1 MNSRLVVNGYEI
13 DLSESIAVPLNLSIT
28 DIKEPEK
35 RKRSF
40 SKTLTLEGTSNNM
53 AFFIAAYSLDISIEE
68 STNIQFTPNLRYDC
82 EFFKND
88 LRIFK
93 GKFKLNEVK
102 INNGNYTFDCNL
114 LSDAVDI
121 FAKLKDKKLNE
132 LDWSEYDH
140 NLTRT
145 NVIKSWNESIK
156 LNGIDNRNF
165 GSDTRGYQP
174 KSYGY
179 IYPLVDYGYNMVGNS
194 PLNFRINQLYPFI
207 YVKEAIKKTLDFAL
221 EGTNIE
227 VDYTTDFFTNAN
239 MQKLIYGFGG
249 GEQIKLNPDQVIA
262 SKVELLNGTKAAN
275 TFYGTPSDLKYSN
288 NIPVYYIFSK
298 TFNLLKSPINY
309 TTINQDL
316 NTVNITDGGITF
328 NVVGS
333 YSISVSFDLT
343 LSSSGSTYNT
353 NYLAGTF
360 YTNNIITSLDGTN
373 ISTNNFSQTV
383 NTTASHSFNINS
395 NIKTGQKLSF
405 DFYLAQYVN
414 KVDLTYSI
422 SNLQI
427 TVLANKDA
435 VLTDNS
441 PVSLSS
447 SIPDIKC
454 SEFFK
459 GILNLF
465 YAYMSDPIYDP
476 VTNKSTI
483 YIDSFV
489 NYYLPQEEYDNWTD
503 LIDENKDI
511 TIQSNSL
518 VEGNVYSYRFSDE
531 KDYLNTKY
539 RDLVGIGYGEK
550 QLEIETWLNGVVKF
564 ELPFNTYVPYKI
576 ENSLLIYPMVKEQSI
591 DSNNNTVSKPYKG
604 KGMLCFYNGLRSGV
618 VNIYNAEGSATGDW
632 QIKYDYPLIH
642 HLRFKDNTNFEPLF
656 DLHFAPRNATF
667 DGIKAVPSVNT
678 FTKYHEK
685 FLNEITSIDS
695 KLVNLHLKLSYKDI
709 NELDFAKLKLID
721 GVLYRLNTI
730 KDFDSDAYGTTEVE
744 LIKYL
749 G

>member
-88 LRIFK
+88 LLVFR

-102 INNGNYTFDCNL
+102 ILNGNYTFDCNL

-132 LDWSEYDH
+132 LNWSEYDH
-140 NLTRT
+140 LLTRT
-145 NVIKSWNESIK
+145 NVINSWSEGIK
-156 LNGIDNRNF
+156 LNDVDNRNF
-165 GSDTRGYQP
+165 GADSRGYQP

-179 IYPLVDYGYNMVGNS
+179 IYPLVDYGYNLVGNS
-194 PLNFRINQLYPFI
+194 PLNFRTNQLYPFI
-207 YVKEAIKKTLDFAL
+207 YVKEAVKKTLDFAL

-227 VDYTTDFFTNAN
+227 VDYTTTFFENEN
-239 MQKLIYGFGG
+239 MKKLIYGFGG
-249 GEQIKLNPDQVIA
+249 GEQLKLNADQINDFKVDLDGGLSSQTITGLAVYNNIQGLGNFLQRYEFGKIHNIIKEIGFTSTPVFDTNTINTSTGEITINAATTYKVTFKADFLYNHTGNTVAATLPKMEVFVDDISVASLLLGNAKGVTITYTLNTNIKLN
-262 SKVELLNGTKAAN
+262 
-275 TFYGTPSDLKYSN
+275 
-288 NIPVYYIFSK
+288 
-298 TFNLLKSPINY
+298 
-309 TTINQDL
+309 
-316 NTVNITDGGITF
+316 
-328 NVVGS
+328 
-333 YSISVSFDLT
+333 
-343 LSSSGSTYNT
+343 
-353 NYLAGTF
+353 
-360 YTNNIITSLDGTN
+360 
-373 ISTNNFSQTV
+373 
-383 NTTASHSFNINS
+383 
-395 NIKTGQKLSF
+395 TGQKVRFEFAFNKATATDSTIDY
-405 DFYLAQYVN
+405 DFNNIEILLEADN
-414 KVDLTYSI
+414 SAI
-422 SNLQI
+422 
-427 TVLANKDA
+427 
-435 VLTDNS
+435 LTDNS
-441 PVSLSS
+441 PVTLSS
-447 SIPDIKC
+447 ALPDIKC
-454 SEFFK
+454 SEFLK

-483 YIDSFV
+483 YIDSFI

-518 VEGNVYSYRFSDE
+518 VEGNVYQYTFSEE
-531 KDYLNTKY
+531 KDVLNTKY
-539 RDLVGIGYGEK
+539 RDLVGISYGEK
-550 QLEIETWLNGVVKF
+550 QLEIDTWLNGVVKF

-591 DSNNNTVSKPYKG
+591 DSNNVTVSKPYKG

>member
-1 MNSRLVVNGYEI
+1 MNSRLVVNGYEL
-13 DLSESIAVPLNLSIT
+13 DLSDNIAVPLNLSIT
-28 DIKEPEK
+28 DVKEPEK

-40 SKTLTLEGTSNNM
+40 SKTLMLEGTSNNM
-53 AFFIAAYSLDISIEE
+53 AFFLSAYSLDINIEE

-88 LRIFK
+88 LRVFK

-102 INNGNYTFDCNL
+102 VLNNNYSFDCNL
-114 LSDAVDI
+114 ISETVDI

-145 NVIKSWNESIK
+145 NVIKSWNEGIK

-249 GEQIKLNPDQVIA
+249 GEQLKLNDNQINDAIVSVSDATKNEVIFGVSNGFGRIYNLIKDFNYTVFTQDNNTINKPTGQVLFNVPSVYTLNFSSDVQLFYSGSGNNQSTIDNTVTVYVDGVSTYVYKWKQNFGAKSISFTTDLNLKAGQKVYLEFQINARVAVTGVTPSFSLSVSNTDFTFTA
-262 SKVELLNGTKAAN
+262 SK
-275 TFYGTPSDLKYSN
+275 
-288 NIPVYYIFSK
+288 
-298 TFNLLKSPINY
+298 
-309 TTINQDL
+309 
-316 NTVNITDGGITF
+316 
-328 NVVGS
+328 NV
-333 YSISVSFDLT
+333 
-343 LSSSGSTYNT
+343 
-353 NYLAGTF
+353 A
-360 YTNNIITSLDGTN
+360 
-373 ISTNNFSQTV
+373 
-383 NTTASHSFNINS
+383 
-395 NIKTGQKLSF
+395 
-405 DFYLAQYVN
+405 
-414 KVDLTYSI
+414 
-422 SNLQI
+422 
-427 TVLANKDA
+427 
-435 VLTDNS
+435 LTDNS
-441 PVSLSS
+441 PISLNAT
-447 SIPDIKC
+447 IPDIKC

-465 YAYMSDPIYDP
+465 YAYMSDPIYNP

-483 YIDSFV
+483 YIDSFT
-489 NYYLPQEEYDNWTD
+489 NYYEPQENYDNWTD
-503 LIDENKDI
+503 LIDESKEI

-518 VEGNVYSYRFSDE
+518 IEGNIYQYTFSEE
-531 KDYLNTKY
+531 KDVLNAKY
-539 RDLVGIGYGEK
+539 RELVGIGYGEK
-550 QLEIETWLNGVVKF
+550 QLEIETWMNGVVKF

-576 ENSLLIYPMVKEQSI
+576 ENSQLIYPVIKDQTT
-591 DSNNNTVSKPYKG
+591 DSNNVTTSKPYKG
-604 KGMLCFYNGLRSGV
+604 KGMLTFYNGLRSGV

-632 QIKYDYPLIH
+632 QIKYDFPMIH
-642 HLRFKDNTNFEPLF
+642 HLRFKDNYNFEPLF

-667 DGIKAVPSVNT
+667 DGIKLVPDVNI
-678 FTKYHEK
+678 FTKYHDK
-685 FLNEITSIDS
+685 FVNEITSKNS
-695 KLVNLHLKLSYKDI
+695 KLVSLYLKLSYKDI
-709 NELDFAKLKLID
+709 NELDFAKLKMID

>member
-28 DIKEPEK
+28 DVKEPEK

-53 AFFIAAYSLDISIEE
+53 AFFIAAYSLDVNINE
-68 STNIQFTPNLRYDC
+68 STNIQFKPNLRYDC

-102 INNGNYTFDCNL
+102 ILNGNYSFDCNL
-114 LSDAVDI
+114 ISETVDI

-132 LDWSEYDH
+132 LNWSEYDH
-140 NLTRT
+140 TLTRD

-156 LNGIDNRNF
+156 LNTVDNRNF

-207 YVKEAIKKTLDFAL
+207 YVKEAVKKCLDFAV

-227 VDYTTDFFTNAN
+227 VDYTTTFFENEN
-239 MQKLIYGFGG
+239 MKKLIYGFGG
-249 GEQIKLNPDQVIA
+249 GEQLKLNPDQI
-262 SKVELLNGTKAAN
+262 N
-275 TFYGTPSDLKYSN
+275 DLKVDLDGSLGSYFAVGFALYNQTPIGTSLIGYEFAKSHNVLKEMTYTSSIYNSNTLNTTTGEISINYSATYN
-288 NIPVYYIFSK
+288 VN
-298 TFNLLKSPINY
+298 LKSIFQY
-309 TTINQDL
+309 TT
-316 NTVNITDGGITF
+316 TDSVTTNLSDVIISVDGITVF
-328 NVVGS
+328 TKKLLVKKNTALSINENV
-333 YSISVSFDLT
+333 
-343 LSSSGSTYNT
+343 
-353 NYLAGTF
+353 
-360 YTNNIITSLDGTN
+360 SLN
-373 ISTNNFSQTV
+373 L
-383 NTTASHSFNINS
+383 
-395 NIKTGQKLSF
+395 KTGQKVKVEFIFALKT
-405 DFYLAQYVN
+405 
-414 KVDLTYSI
+414 KVDKEVEYDFT
-422 SNLQI
+422 NVEI
-427 TVLANKDA
+427 TLEPSKDA
-435 VLTDNS
+435 VLTDGS

-454 SEFFK
+454 SEFLK

-476 VTNKSTI
+476 ITNKSTI
-483 YIDSFV
+483 YINSFI
-489 NYYLPQEEYDNWTD
+489 NYYRPQEEYDTWTD
-503 LIDENKDI
+503 LIDESKDI

-518 VEGNVYSYRFSDE
+518 VEGNIYQYTFSEE
-531 KDYLNTKY
+531 KDVLNAKY

-550 QLEIETWLNGVVKF
+550 QIEIETWLNGVVKF

-576 ENSLLIYPMVKEQSI
+576 ENSQLIYPIVKEQTT
-591 DSNNNTVSKPYKG
+591 DSNNVTVSKPYKG

-618 VNIYNAEGSATGDW
+618 VNIYNAEGTASGDW
-632 QIKYDYPLIH
+632 QIKYDYPLVH
-642 HLRFKDNTNFEPLF
+642 HLRFKDNATNFYTFEPLF

-667 DGIKAVPSVNT
+667 DGIKAVPEVNT

-695 KLVNLHLKLSYKDI
+695 KLVTLYLKLSYKDI

>member
-132 LDWSEYDH
+132 LNWSEYDH
-140 NLTRT
+140 LLTRD
-145 NVIKSWNESIK
+145 NVINSWSEGIK
-156 LNGIDNRNF
+156 LNGVDNRNF
-165 GSDTRGYQP
+165 GADSRGYQP

-207 YVKEAIKKTLDFAL
+207 YVKEAVKKTLDFAL

-227 VDYTTDFFTNAN
+227 VDYTTTFFDNEN
-239 MQKLIYGFGG
+239 MKKLIYGFGG
-249 GEQIKLNPDQVIA
+249 GEQLKLNADQINQSQVLINDA
-262 SKVELLNGTKAAN
+262 TSFGFFPSKNSGGVYKFATQSNILDEFVFTPTYDANVLNQN
-275 TFYGTPSDLKYSN
+275 TGRITINMAGKYKLSLSTESVYNTSIIGAYSN
-288 NIPVYYIFSK
+288 INIP
-298 TFNLLKSPINY
+298 
-309 TTINQDL
+309 
-316 NTVNITDGGITF
+316 
-328 NVVGS
+328 
-333 YSISVSFDLT
+333 
-343 LSSSGSTYNT
+343 TYNT
-353 NYLAGTF
+353 IIIYVDGESKYTYQWKQKIDVVTPLSFTTNLDLQIGQQVYMELTFAGGCTSAG
-360 YTNNIITSLDGTN
+360 YTNTQS
-373 ISTNNFSQTV
+373 FS
-383 NTTASHSFNINS
+383 
-395 NIKTGQKLSF
+395 LSF
-405 DFYLAQYVN
+405 
-414 KVDLTYSI
+414 
-422 SNLQI
+422 SNTDINLI
-427 TVLANKDA
+427 ADNSTI
-435 VLTDNS
+435 LTDNS
-441 PVSLSS
+441 PVTLSS
-447 SIPDIKC
+447 AIPDIKC
-454 SEFFK
+454 SEFLK

-489 NYYLPQEEYDNWTD
+489 NYYLPQEDYDNWTD

-539 RDLVGIGYGEK
+539 KDLAGISYGEK
-550 QLEIETWLNGVVKF
+550 QLEIDTWLNGVVKF